1 MNWVLLCAL
10 FFVTWWLALFIV
22 LPFSLRTQDDDKDVT
37 LGTVS
42 SAPRGPHMRRAF
54 LRATVVTVVVM
65 GTFYGLT
72 TGLGFSFDDVMR
84 IMPDFTPDT
93 SH

>member
-22 LPFSLRTQDDDKDVT
+22 LPFSLRSQDDDKDVT

>member
-1 MNWVLLCAL
+1 MNWVLLVAL

-72 TGLGFSFDDVMR
+72 AGLGFSFDDIMR
-84 IMPDFTPDT
+84 IMPDFTPDA

>member
-1 MNWVLLCAL
+1 MNWVLLVAL

-72 TGLGFSFDDVMR
+72 AGLGVSFDDIMR
-84 IMPDFTPDT
+84 IMPDFTPDA